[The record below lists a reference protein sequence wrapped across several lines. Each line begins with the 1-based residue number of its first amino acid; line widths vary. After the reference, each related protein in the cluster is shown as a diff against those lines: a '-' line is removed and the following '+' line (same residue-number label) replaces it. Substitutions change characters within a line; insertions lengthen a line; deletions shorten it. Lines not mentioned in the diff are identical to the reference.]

1 MSRFSSQPGKLPPG
15 TDERAKSRD
24 FGQLRRLARYLKPY
38 RLQVAGALVAL
49 VVAAVTVLG
58 LGVGLRR
65 LVDEGFASQN
75 TALLDNALIAMLGIV
90 VVLAGASYARFF
102 LVSWIGE
109 RTVADLRR
117 DVYNRVIALS
127 PTFFETT
134 RTGEVLSRLTTDT
147 TLLQQV
153 IGSSLSMALRNL
165 LLFVGGT
172 VMLAITSPK
181 LTGIVFLMV
190 PLVLV
195 PIIVFGRK
203 VRRLSRA
210 SQDRIAD
217 VGARV
222 DETLNAIPTVQS
234 FAREPLERQRFAETV
249 EDAFMTA
256 VRRIRARALLTGTVI
271 LFVFGGIGIVLWMGG
286 HDVLAGRISA
296 GELSAFVFYAVV
308 VAGSVGAISEVYGDL
323 QRAAGA
329 AERLLELL
337 NAGSDIEPPADPLS
351 LPEPSPGLVAMK
363 DVRFFYPSRPDQA
376 SLEGVDFSVASG
388 ETVALVGPSG
398 AGKTTVFQLLLR
410 FYDPVAGTVMVD
422 GLDVREVRPS
432 ALRER
437 MALVPQE
444 PVIFG
449 ASVRDNILYGRPDA
463 SDDEIIAAA
472 RAAHAL
478 DFIEDL
484 PEGFDS
490 FLGERGVRLSGGQR
504 QRIAIARA
512 ILKDAPIL
520 LLDEATSAL
529 DAESEQA
536 VQQALDGLMAGRTT
550 LVIAHRLATV
560 LKADR
565 ILVMDHGRIVESGRH
580 ADLVAAGGIYARLAE
595 LQFDRAYDDE
605 ITAATAV

>member
-1 MSRFSSQPGKLPPG
+1 MSRFSSNPQKQSFGA
-15 TDERAKSRD
+15 DERAKSRD
-24 FGQLRRLARYLKPY
+24 FGQFRRLAGYLKPY

-49 VVAAVTVLG
+49 VAAAVTVLG

-65 LVDEGFASQN
+65 LVDEGFASQD
-75 TALLDNALIAMLGIV
+75 TALLDNALIAMLGII
-90 VVLAGASYARFF
+90 VVLACATYARFS

-153 IGSSLSMALRNL
+153 MGTSLSMALRNL

-172 VMLAITSPK
+172 VMLAVTSPK

-190 PLVLV
+190 PLVLL
-195 PIIVFGRK
+195 PIIFFGRK

-217 VGARV
+217 VGARI

-234 FAREPLERQRFAETV
+234 FAREPLERQRFAEAV
-249 EDAFMTA
+249 EDAFVTA
-256 VRRIRARALLTGTVI
+256 VRRIRARALLTATVI
-271 LFVFGGIGIVLWMGG
+271 LFVFGGIGTVLWMGG

-337 NAGSDIEPPADPLS
+337 NAGSDIEPPAVPLS
-351 LPEPSPGLVAMK
+351 LPDPSPGLVAMK
-363 DVRFFYPSRPDQA
+363 GVTFFYPSRLEQA
-376 SLEGVDFSVASG
+376 SLDGIDFTVASG

-410 FYDPVAGTVMVD
+410 FYDPADGTVMVD
-422 GLDVREVRPS
+422 GLDVRDVMPS

-449 ASVRDNILYGRPDA
+449 ASVRDNIRYGRPDA
-463 SDDEIIAAA
+463 SPDEIAAAA

-484 PEGFDS
+484 PDGFDS

-565 ILVMDHGRIVESGRH
+565 ILVMDRGRIVESGRH
-580 ADLVAAGGIYARLAE
+580 GELVAAGGIYARLAE
-595 LQFDRAYDDE
+595 LQFDRAYDDDV
-605 ITAATAV
+605 TAAKAV